1 MIAPPKRRGQDIV
14 KGATP
19 TNFPV
24 RQPTIFALAITLET
38 AKTLRRIIPQSIL
51 IRGGEVTR

>member
-1 MIAPPKRRGQDIV
+1 M
-14 KGATP
+14 P
-19 TNFPV
+19 TNLAV
-24 RQPTIFALAITLET
+24 QQPTIFALAITLET